1 MEDLFGVKMDHIM
14 IVLLVVFLPSLAIIS
29 VMALRNRVM
38 LKMALRNIPR
48 RKAQTALIV
57 TGIMISTLIM
67 AASFGTGDTLT
78 FSIRNAVIDGLGT
91 IDEFVLSA
99 RAGENDQFGGAAY
112 VPMERFTSLQ
122 QDLADVDTIDG
133 LAPGLAEIAPTVND
147 RTSRSEG
154 RMQIAGVNPDTLQG
168 FGGFRLEDGS
178 DVRVEDLGPSQVFI
192 NTAAAKNLEAVPGD
206 MLTVYVY
213 GEPAA
218 LTVKGVVSGGGPVG
232 AEPTLLLHLNK
243 AQELFSR
250 VGFINSIV
258 VSNKGD
264 EYTGAELSDEVT
276 RTLRVLFTDREMAVQ
291 LKEALSRPDV
301 LEQLELRRQRARIS
315 DSLRDDLVR
324 LEEELSGPELSGEL
338 VSLFSDDG
346 VRTEFLQA
354 VAATDDEELS
364 REVNTLVVSM
374 AEFVVIDIKRSL
386 LETAEQVGS
395 IVTSFFILFGLFSI
409 MVGILLIFLIFV
421 MLAAARR
428 SELGMARAIGAKRWH
443 LVQMFVFEG
452 TAYSLVSGVVGVA
465 LGLIASAL
473 IVGIIN
479 QIFAGGGTGSDT
491 DGFQL
496 TRHFEVRSAVVAYCL
511 GMVITFI
518 TVGISAYR
526 VSRMNIVAAVRDLPT
541 PQETNTAS
549 ALQQLSRLIIAG
561 LLLLPL
567 QVLYSS
573 ARAFLSG
580 RIVRGMVLLLAG
592 PVVRSCRALR
602 LRLHALP
609 APPEPLPPG
618 MDGRHPYLPVCHCDW
633 HRYPRDLDRHPDRHC
648 NGYQDWRHPGD
659 SGRGTPHPFPD
670 EREPGTPRNLRPGG
684 LLFHWRGR
692 PRLLVRALQRAEE
705 CVWRDQRRY

>member
-1 MEDLFGVKMDHIM
+1 
-14 IVLLVVFLPSLAIIS
+14 
-29 VMALRNRVM
+29 
-38 LKMALRNIPR
+38 
-48 RKAQTALIV
+48 
-57 TGIMISTLIM
+57 
-67 AASFGTGDTLT
+67 
-78 FSIRNAVIDGLGT
+78 
-91 IDEFVLSA
+91 
-99 RAGENDQFGGAAY
+99 
-112 VPMERFTSLQ
+112 MERFTSLQ

-192 NTAAAKNLEAVPGD
+192 NTAAAENLEAVPGD
-206 MLTVYVY
+206 TLTVYVY

-243 AQELFSR
+243 AQELFGR

-258 VSNKGD
+258 VSNRGD

-386 LETAEQVGS
+386 LETAEQGGQHCDQ
-395 IVTSFFILFGLFSI
+395 LFHP
-409 MVGILLIFLIFV
+409 V
-421 MLAAARR
+421 R
-428 SELGMARAIGAKRWH
+428 SVLDNGRD
-443 LVQMFVFEG
+443 
-452 TAYSLVSGVVGVA
+452 TADIPDIRDAGRC
-465 LGLIASAL
+465 SAL
-473 IVGIIN
+473 R
-479 QIFAGGGTGSDT
+479 
-491 DGFQL
+491 
-496 TRHFEVRSAVVAYCL
+496 TRNGPGNRGKAMAPGPDVR
-511 GMVITFI
+511 F
-518 TVGISAYR
+518 
-526 VSRMNIVAAVRDLPT
+526 
-541 PQETNTAS
+541 
-549 ALQQLSRLIIAG
+549 
-561 LLLLPL
+561 
-567 QVLYSS
+567 
-573 ARAFLSG
+573 
-580 RIVRGMVLLLAG
+580 
-592 PVVRSCRALR
+592 
-602 LRLHALP
+602 
-609 APPEPLPPG
+609 
-618 MDGRHPYLPVCHCDW
+618 
-633 HRYPRDLDRHPDRHC
+633 
-648 NGYQDWRHPGD
+648 
-659 SGRGTPHPFPD
+659 
-670 EREPGTPRNLRPGG
+670 
-684 LLFHWRGR
+684 
-692 PRLLVRALQRAEE
+692 
-705 CVWRDQRRY
+705 